1 MDRNIGLKIT
11 AVPVIDQAA
20 YKNATEQ
27 YQKMLKATP
36 STLTIKFNADTKQ
49 LEFAR
54 KTIQQLQKDI
64 SSSTA
69 GNAEIPHL
77 SDKLS
82 TQASNHLRN
91 IKDLESAYVNLKA
104 RIQEVNSTMTGA
116 AKTASLKAIQKDLT
130 NITKQMKATFS
141 KAELSNFEDI
151 FGKLSNDTTGFVTN
165 VTKASSTIT
174 GLEQRIVE
182 LRGAGETLVR
192 VKQQLGQNGWEIVSV
207 RAVDNIKS
215 LTTQINKL
223 KQNLTVL
230 QKGVGQDSS
239 TGQQASKL
247 IGELNRINVYAPEAR
262 QRVDQLSTAV
272 KELQQAYANSTQAL
286 QIYKARTKEITD
298 LQIQLNAEE
307 LKGRNAND
315 ALVQSLK
322 SQIAIKKEEAKV
334 AKERIINEK
343 EMKEASN
350 TLTQEMS
357 RQTSVIQKQEQAW
370 KRKNSLISNFADGMR
385 DAVARVANYTL
396 AYKALWMLEAAFRD
410 AIEQAIELNEAFT
423 SIQMVTMQT
432 NEATAELAD
441 TYADLAYELSTT
453 VTDIAEGADEWLLI
467 RSCKTPLIAGSSL
480 ETNCYNVKPEM
491 VCA

>member
-1 MDRNIGLKIT
+1 
-11 AVPVIDQAA
+11 
-20 YKNATEQ
+20 
-27 YQKMLKATP
+27 
-36 STLTIKFNADTKQ
+36 
-49 LEFAR
+49 
-54 KTIQQLQKDI
+54 
-64 SSSTA
+64 
-69 GNAEIPHL
+69 
-77 SDKLS
+77 
-82 TQASNHLRN
+82 
-91 IKDLESAYVNLKA
+91 
-104 RIQEVNSTMTGA
+104 MTGT

-151 FGKLSNDTTGFVTN
+151 FGKLSNDTTGFVTS
-165 VTKASSTIT
+165 VTKAASTIT

-182 LRGAGETLVR
+182 LRGAGETLIR

-230 QKGVGQDSS
+230 QKGVGEDSS

-247 IGELNRINVYAPEAR
+247 IGELNKINVYAPEAR

-343 EMKEASN
+343 EMEEAAN

-370 KRKNSLISNFADGMR
+370 KRQNSLISNFADGMR

-453 VTDIAEGADEWLLI
+453 VTDIAKGKYCC
-467 RSCKTPLIAGSSL
+467 SCKIPLIAGNPL
-480 ETNCYNVKPEM
+480 EFLHHNVMMKY
-491 VCA
+491 A

>member
-49 LEFAR
+49 LDFAR

-82 TQASNHLRN
+82 IQALNHLRN

-104 RIQEVNSTMTGA
+104 RIQEVNSTMTGT

-230 QKGVGQDSS
+230 QKGVGEDSS
-239 TGQQASKL
+239 TGQQASKF

-262 QRVDQLSTAV
+262 QRVEQLSTAV

-315 ALVQSLK
+315 ALVQSLR
-322 SQIAIKKEEAKV
+322 SQIAI
-334 AKERIINEK
+334 
-343 EMKEASN
+343 
-350 TLTQEMS
+350 
-357 RQTSVIQKQEQAW
+357 
-370 KRKNSLISNFADGMR
+370 
-385 DAVARVANYTL
+385 
-396 AYKALWMLEAAFRD
+396 
-410 AIEQAIELNEAFT
+410 
-423 SIQMVTMQT
+423 
-432 NEATAELAD
+432 
-441 TYADLAYELSTT
+441 
-453 VTDIAEGADEWLLI
+453 
-467 RSCKTPLIAGSSL
+467 
-480 ETNCYNVKPEM
+480 
-491 VCA
+491 